1 MHIKDR
7 GPVNSLVCPED
18 LDFTSKEYRWTPD
31 LSLCADP
38 QASVY
43 QTQGTLRGGLGSTA
57 SRSVLN
63 SLLILKRS
71 FHLSVVDKHLI
82 DLCITLSNL
91 TKSACENGE
100 FKVIED
106 SRNSVNINTF
116 SEESFQTCAFDH
128 ILPLFAYVAPWEA
141 QLEAL
146 RAITLSIKMDCGVTQ
161 IYQVTLSQ
169 HSFPKLATHGEVHMP
184 SMYSGTRGWGIA
196 TGGHVSLVC
205 LGIVCLKELKL
216 LRLWNLFT
224 HNAFTKQYLGD
235 SNRFYLPS
243 INSLQNRIYF
253 LFISGFQFYILW
265 YFMCVI
271 YDYNTTNACIIYS
284 WTYKYEIKVLLRGV
298 CRKKETETVLEERH
312 LGSGPIFG
320 RWLQQ

>member
-7 GPVNSLVCPED
+7 GPVNSLICRED
-18 LDFTSKEYRWTPD
+18 LDFTSKEYGWTPD
-31 LSLCADP
+31 LSLCADL
-38 QASVY
+38 QVSVY
-43 QTQGTLRGGLGSTA
+43 QTQGTLRGGLGATA

-91 TKSACENGE
+91 TNSACENGE
-100 FKVIED
+100 FKVIKD

-116 SEESFQTCAFDH
+116 SEESFQTCAFENRTIIISANH

-146 RAITLSIKMDCGVTQ
+146 RAITLNIKMDCGVTQ

-205 LGIVCLKELKL
+205 LGIVCLKEIK
-216 LRLWNLFT
+216 T
-224 HNAFTKQYLGD
+224 SEIMK
-235 SNRFYLPS
+235 P
-243 INSLQNRIYF
+243 IYPQCF
-253 LFISGFQFYILW
+253 
-265 YFMCVI
+265 
-271 YDYNTTNACIIYS
+271 
-284 WTYKYEIKVLLRGV
+284 
-298 CRKKETETVLEERH
+298 H
-312 LGSGPIFG
+312 
-320 RWLQQ
+320 